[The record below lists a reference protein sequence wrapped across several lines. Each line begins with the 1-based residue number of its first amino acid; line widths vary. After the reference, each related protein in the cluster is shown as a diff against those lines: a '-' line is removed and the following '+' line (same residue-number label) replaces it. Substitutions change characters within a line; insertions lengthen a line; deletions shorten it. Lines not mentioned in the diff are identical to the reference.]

1 MGQPFFTLKHG
12 LFCRTQGN
20 TGDNHFLRSAWID
33 FFILSDLAVIT
44 DGKDGIVIPYHKEG
58 YAAAEAADMLATIMK
73 DENKREQMAL
83 AAIERSKEYSVEK
96 IYGEWEKVFHSLLTN
111 N

>member
-1 MGQPFFTLKHG
+1 M
-12 LFCRTQGN
+12 
-20 TGDNHFLRSAWID
+20 GDNHFLRLAWID
-33 FFILSDLAVIT
+33 FSILSDLAVIT
-44 DGKDGIVIPYHKEG
+44 DGKNGVVLPCHKEG
-58 YAAAEAADMLATIMK
+58 YQANEAADMLDAIMK

-83 AAIERSKEYSVEK
+83 AAIEKSKEYSVEK

>member
-1 MGQPFFTLKHG
+1 M
-12 LFCRTQGN
+12 
-20 TGDNHFLRSAWID
+20 GDNHFLRSAWID

-58 YAAAEAADMLATIMK
+58 YAAAEAANMLDAIMK

-83 AAIERSKEYSVEK
+83 AAIEKSREYSVER
-96 IYGEWEKVFHSLLTN
+96 IYQEWMKTFESLFTKV
-111 N
+111 

>member
-1 MGQPFFTLKHG
+1 MG
-12 LFCRTQGN
+12 N
-20 TGDNHFLRSAWID
+20 NHFLRSAWID
-33 FFILSDLAVIT
+33 FSILSDLAVLT
-44 DGKDGIVIPYHKEG
+44 DVMDGIVIPYHKEG
-58 YAAAEAADMLATIMK
+58 YPADEAANMLGAIMK

-83 AAIERSKEYSVEK
+83 AAIEKSKEYSVEK

>member
-1 MGQPFFTLKHG
+1 MI
-12 LFCRTQGN
+12 
-20 TGDNHFLRSAWID
+20 A
-33 FFILSDLAVIT
+33 

-58 YAAAEAADMLATIMK
+58 YQADEAANMLGAIMK

-83 AAIERSKEYSVEK
+83 AAIEKSKEYSVEK